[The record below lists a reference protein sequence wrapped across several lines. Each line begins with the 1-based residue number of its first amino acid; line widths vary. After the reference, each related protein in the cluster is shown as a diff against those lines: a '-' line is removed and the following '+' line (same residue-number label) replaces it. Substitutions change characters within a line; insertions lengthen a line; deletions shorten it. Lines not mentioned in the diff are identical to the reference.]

1 MTSQEIKALQDSNLA
16 TNDSHEI
23 TAAKLREVTT
33 ELIKNDGGVL
43 YYVNSN
49 TTPQSVTG
57 GSEIQL
63 THDAAGYTVST
74 YKPYYIENALLS
86 NNVMQLSEL
95 PNGAVVNFRFEGT
108 VNTPNSTEVNF
119 LIKVKNSLGT
129 EVFSLPFLDLYFKNA
144 GDHACV
150 ASNFFFMDSD
160 IENGTVEFH
169 YSSDNNSTVLWKN
182 LVINVTT

>member
-33 ELIKNDGGVL
+33 ELIKNDGGVV
-43 YYVNSN
+43 YYVNSS
-49 TTPQSVTG
+49 TTPQTATANV
-57 GSEIQL
+57 QLKL
-63 THDAAGYTVST
+63 THDAAGYTVNT
-74 YKPYYIENALLS
+74 YKPYYIENSLLS
-86 NNVMQLSEL
+86 SNAIQLSEL

-108 VNTPNSTEVNF
+108 VNTPNSTEVKF
-119 LIKVKNSLGT
+119 AVKVKNSLGT
-129 EVFSLPFLDLYFKNA
+129 EVFTLPFLDLYFKTA

-150 ASNFFFMDSD
+150 SSNFFFVDTD
-160 IENGTVEFH
+160 IENGTVEF
-169 YSSDNNSTVLWKN
+169 YYTSDNSSTVLWKN